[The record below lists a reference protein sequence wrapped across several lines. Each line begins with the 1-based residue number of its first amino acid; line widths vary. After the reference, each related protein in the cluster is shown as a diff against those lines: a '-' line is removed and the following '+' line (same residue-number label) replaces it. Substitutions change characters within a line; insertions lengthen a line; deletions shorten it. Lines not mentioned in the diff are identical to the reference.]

1 MSRISVS
8 FFWIVLVFCV
18 PHFQSVMGSELN
30 DLRPQASGKTVGS
43 DKWYDTLSSYVER
56 STSNSL
62 GRLTLRGYKA
72 VCEEFQE
79 IRTELI
85 KVDPPLDIRI
95 ELDLALER
103 LDSTKIRDMAKFVA
117 RLERICALVGREMA
131 TGDLR
136 GTTLDWR
143 CEFLAIVVLH
153 HGVRAYLPDS
163 EWDGKKL
170 AADREKP

>member
-1 MSRISVS
+1 MYRISMS
-8 FFWIVLVFCV
+8 SFWIVLISCV
-18 PHFQSVMGSELN
+18 LHFQPVMGSELN

-43 DKWYDTLSSYVER
+43 DIWYETLSPYVER

-62 GRLTLRGYKA
+62 GKLTLRGYKA

-85 KVDPPLDIRI
+85 KVDPPLIIRT
-95 ELDLALER
+95 ELDLALET
-103 LDSTKIRDMAKFVA
+103 LESTKIRDMVKFAA

-131 TGDLR
+131 TGNLR

-143 CEFLAIVVLH
+143 CELLAVVVLH

-163 EWDGKKL
+163 KWDSKTTV
-170 AADREKP
+170 ADSE